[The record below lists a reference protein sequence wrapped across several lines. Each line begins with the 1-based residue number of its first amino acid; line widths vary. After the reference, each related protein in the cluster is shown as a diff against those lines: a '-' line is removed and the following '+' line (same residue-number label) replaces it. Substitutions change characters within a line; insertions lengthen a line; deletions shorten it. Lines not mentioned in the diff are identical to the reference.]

1 MSNSGLNWEF
11 HDEGERGVELEEAPQ
26 PRRSSSGWG
35 RVIAIALAF
44 LFLLAVVTA
53 VGFGLGRYQ
62 RSSSAARADIQA
74 ALDVETWVWQ
84 GGNAD
89 LFQTTLDPG
98 ARPQWRTDLG
108 QQFATSGRDIRT
120 VRLQSVKLL
129 SDTLA
134 QVEVEVADAK
144 GTHREL
150 RFYRLVQ
157 GQWRRTSPPP
167 ST

>member
-11 HDEGERGVELEEAPQ
+11 HDDQERGVEVEDA
-26 PRRSSSGWG
+26 PRRAPSTRWG
-35 RVIAIALAF
+35 RIVAVVLAF
-44 LFLLAVVTA
+44 LFLLVVVTA

-62 RSSSAARADIQA
+62 RASSAARADIQA

-89 LFQTTLDPG
+89 LFQTTLDPA
-98 ARPQWRTDLG
+98 ARPQWRSDLS
-108 QQFATSGRDIRT
+108 QQFALGGRDIRT

-134 QVEVEVADAK
+134 QVEVDVADAK
-144 GTHREL
+144 GTHKEL
-150 RFYRLVQ
+150 RYYRLVQ
-157 GQWRRTSPPP
+157 GQWRRTSP
-167 ST
+167 TTGT

>member
-11 HDEGERGVELEEAPQ
+11 HDEGERGVDLEEAP
-26 PRRSSSGWG
+26 RRRAPSSRWG
-35 RVIAIALAF
+35 RFIAIALAF
-44 LFLLAVVTA
+44 LFLLAVVVA

-62 RSSSAARADIQA
+62 RASSAARADIQA

-84 GGNAD
+84 SGNVE

-98 ARPQWRTDLG
+98 ARAQWRSDLG
-108 QQFATSGRDIRT
+108 QQFAMSGRDIRT
-120 VRLQSVKLL
+120 VRLQNVKLL
-129 SDTLA
+129 SDTVA

-150 RFYRLVQ
+150 RYYRLVQ
-157 GQWRRTSPPP
+157 GQWRRTSPSP
-167 ST
+167 SP